1 MEMVWV
7 LSEGIVKAIKIAFGC
22 FFAVRLFHKP
32 AKSVKA
38 VGKLLLWA
46 IVYGIIL
53 FLARWL
59 FYDKVQ
65 QLLFVVV
72 TGELVLFAINCGQ
85 AIQNRRQMQF
95 AQRKQPMR
103 SAQTERTV
111 FVILVVVT
119 IVILLVVILGRK
131 MGDTPVE
138 FFNML
143 AAISLFLLDF
153 GVWKAVSVFQKAK
166 REKEEL
172 AAQNQAAKL
181 QLKSQKEI
189 SAVYEQM
196 RALKHDMKSHLYT
209 VAGLLEMGE
218 YQKAQ
223 EYIGQIEEKTEEG
236 DFTKT
241 QNPVIDAL
249 LTGKGALA
257 RKERI
262 RVKVSAAL
270 KAELLIRDSDL
281 IIVLGN
287 LYDNA
292 VEACMKIATAN
303 KDVTANKDATADK
316 DVTADKDATANN
328 MVADNHA
335 TEENHAAAKE
345 SKRWIR
351 IQLVSTPTD
360 FMIVFE
366 NPVAQTQTMADQQSK
381 RKNSYISNGYANN
394 NHESNNHTSKTK
406 ENYVWKSTKP
416 DSECHGYGMKNIDR
430 TVKAYGGYCSRTIE
444 NGIFSCHIRMPNC
457 TRNGDMSDGAKEN

>member
-1 MEMVWV
+1 MEMAWIWA
-7 LSEGIVKAIKIAFGC
+7 EGVVSAVKIAFG
-22 FFAVRLFHKP
+22 FFLAMRLFQKP
-32 AKSVKA
+32 TKDITGALKCLQFLKLL
-38 VGKLLLWA
+38 KLLLWA

-65 QLLFVVV
+65 QLLFVAVA
-72 TGELVLFAINCGQ
+72 GELVLFAINCGR
-85 AIQNRRQMQF
+85 AIKNRRQMQF

-103 SAQTERTV
+103 STQTERIV
-111 FVILVVVT
+111 FVTLAVVA
-119 IVILLVVILGRK
+119 IVISLVVIVGQK

-143 AAISLFLLDF
+143 AAISFFLFDF
-153 GVWKAVSVFQKAK
+153 GVWKAVSIYQKAK
-166 REKEEL
+166 SEKEEL
-172 AAQNQAAKL
+172 AAQNQAAAL

-223 EYIGQIEEKTEEG
+223 EYIGQIEEKTAEG

-249 LTGKGALA
+249 LAGKGALA
-257 RKERI
+257 RKEKI
-262 RVKVSAAL
+262 QVEVSAAL
-270 KAELLIRDSDL
+270 KTELLIRDSDL
-281 IIVLGN
+281 TIVLGN

-292 VEACMKIATAN
+292 VEACMKIATA
-303 KDVTANKDATADK
+303 DK
-316 DVTADKDATANN
+316 DVTADKNVT
-328 MVADNHA
+328 ADNHV
-335 TEENHAAAKE
+335 TEENYAAAKE

-351 IQLVSTPTD
+351 IQLVSTQND

-366 NPVAQTQTMADQQSK
+366 NPVAQSQPNVDQQRK
-381 RKNSYISNGYANN
+381 RKNRSIGNPISGSISGVG
-394 NHESNNHTSKTK
+394 ER
-406 ENYVWKSTKP
+406 YVWKSTKTDGEP
-416 DSECHGYGMKNIDR
+416 HGYGTKNIDK

-444 NGIFSCHIRMPNC
+444 NGIFSCHIRMQNRTDSQPFVPLEK
-457 TRNGDMSDGAKEN
+457 RK